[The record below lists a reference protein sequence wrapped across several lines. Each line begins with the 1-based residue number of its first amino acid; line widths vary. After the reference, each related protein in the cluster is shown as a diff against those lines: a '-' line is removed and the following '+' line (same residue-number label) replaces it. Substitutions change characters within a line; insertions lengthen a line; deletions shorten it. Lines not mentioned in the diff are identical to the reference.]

1 MYSNVRL
8 TFQAA
13 ETITVPLSEPIPG
26 TSDMYIVIPKGTTV
40 AIPLNVL
47 QTDPEVWGPDPDV
60 FRPERWIER
69 RKTGVRMG
77 RELLAFSEG

>member
-1 MYSNVRL
+1 MYSNIRL

-26 TSDMYIVIPKGTTV
+26 ASEMYIVIPKGTTV

-69 RKTGVRMG
+69 RKAGVRMG